1 MYKIETLKGG
11 SLNSTNLFSSE
22 NEKFVRKSISLI
34 DNREYG
40 YTRWYSQLKKIQRFN
55 KLFLD
60 TVPKILNVG
69 TTGDYAYFDLEY
81 IPGDNIKNYL
91 QKTILTDNEIEKI
104 NYNLWKAFDTIHRD
118 EYQPNANALVLYYKE
133 EVKEKLDKALT
144 IEEFKRF
151 YELGEYTYLGNTI
164 PGFQFLEEKYQKLF
178 DIKINSESCI
188 HGNPTLEN
196 IMYNPETEKI
206 TFIDLYEESIVDSKF
221 LDYSQILQCSD
232 SGYGVINDYPKN
244 INGST
249 VSTNVDINQNFNKF
263 NKLFIQTLYNRY
275 SPSEIQLI
283 KLFESTQFFRMLPF
297 KCLAGDIEGAKFFY
311 VHACYKVNNLL

>member
-11 SLNSTNLFSSE
+11 SLNSTNLFSSK
-22 NEKFVRKSISLI
+22 NEKFVRKSINLI

-55 KLFLD
+55 KLFPS
-60 TVPKILNVG
+60 TVPNILNVG
-69 TTGDYAYFDLEY
+69 TIGNYAYFDLEY

-91 QKTILTDNEIEKI
+91 QKNTLTDNEIEKI
-104 NYNLWKAFDTIHRD
+104 NYNLWKVFDTVHQY
-118 EYQPNANALVLYYKE
+118 EYSPNINSFTLYYKE
-133 EVKEKLDKALT
+133 EVKEKLNKALT

-151 YELGEYTYLGNTI
+151 YDLSEYTYLGNKVL
-164 PGFQFLEEKYQKLF
+164 GFQFLEEKYQELF
-178 DIKINSESCI
+178 DIAIHSESCI

-196 IMYNPETEKI
+196 IMYDPKTEKI

-232 SGYGVINDYPKN
+232 SGYGVINENPKN
-244 INGST
+244 INGSS
-249 VSTNVDINQNFNKF
+249 VSTDAKLNLNFDKF
-263 NKLFIQTLYNRY
+263 NQLFMQTLTNRF
-275 SPSEIQLI
+275 SLDEVRLV
-283 KLFESTQFFRMLPF
+283 KLFESTQFFRMIPF